1 MANPPGGPLS
11 GGMEPVQNYA
21 QRDIQEKKA
30 AQQQQPV
37 QREQQPPQEQQS
49 SNRDVDKKA
58 LVADAIQ
65 KNLEQNERVKEAR
78 VEEAK
83 KSRTV
88 QTPEKQALA
97 KLATDL
103 APKEDP
109 NRDQQ
114 QQQKQQQRGGGGQE
128 H

>member
-37 QREQQPPQEQQS
+37 QREQPPPQEKQS
-49 SNRDVDKKA
+49 SNREDLEAAARQKK
-58 LVADAIQ
+58 
-65 KNLEQNERVKEAR
+65 LEQNERVKESR

-103 APKEDP
+103 APKETP

-114 QQQKQQQRGGGGQE
+114 QQQQKQQ
-128 H
+128 